1 MAGHEVFI
9 AWKKAEIDRLK
20 QQIESMESG
29 KMRRLS
35 RGPGEPWADTTDRE
49 LEDCKNRLAQLEI
62 LIERLEPNPDGGIRP
77 EDLNSENDG

>member
-1 MAGHEVFI
+1 
-9 AWKKAEIDRLK
+9 
-20 QQIESMESG
+20 
-29 KMRRLS
+29 MRRLS

>member
-20 QQIESMESG
+20 QQDRVDGI
-29 KMRRLS
+29 RQDATPF

-62 LIERLEPNPDGGIRP
+62 LIERLEPDPDGGIRP